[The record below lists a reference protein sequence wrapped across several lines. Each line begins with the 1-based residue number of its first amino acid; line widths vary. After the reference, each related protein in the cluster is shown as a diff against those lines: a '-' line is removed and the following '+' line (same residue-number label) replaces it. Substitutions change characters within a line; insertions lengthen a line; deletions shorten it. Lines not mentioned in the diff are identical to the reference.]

1 MESLLTLP
9 YIKAYNETRKHGG
22 INSLSL
28 TPSEMLLQ
36 RLVTSTIH
44 RKARQQG
51 VIYVGNQ
58 NVTCQYKY
66 NI

>member
-22 INSLSL
+22 INSL
-28 TPSEMLLQ
+28 TPSKMLLQ
-36 RLVTSTIH
+36 RLGTSTIH

-58 NVTCQYKY
+58 NVTYQYKY